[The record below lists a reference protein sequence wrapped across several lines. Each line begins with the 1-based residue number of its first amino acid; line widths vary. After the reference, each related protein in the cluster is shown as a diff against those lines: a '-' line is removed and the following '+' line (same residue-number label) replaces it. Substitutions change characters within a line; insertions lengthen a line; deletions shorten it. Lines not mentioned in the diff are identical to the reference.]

1 MKKLAKWSIT
11 VAHTNK
17 EYHTI
22 SRFVERQYLL
32 KTVGLGS
39 MIFTMVITIID
50 WLIAWQYEFLIEN

>member
-11 VAHTNK
+11 VAHTNE

-32 KTVGLGS
+32 KIVGLGS

-50 WLIAWQYEFLIEN
+50 WLIA